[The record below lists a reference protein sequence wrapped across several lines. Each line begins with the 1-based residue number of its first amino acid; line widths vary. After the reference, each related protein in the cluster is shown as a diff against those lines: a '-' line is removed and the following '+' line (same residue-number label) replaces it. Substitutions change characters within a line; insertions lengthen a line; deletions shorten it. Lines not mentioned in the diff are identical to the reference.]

1 MARLCG
7 PLDGRLTQAGKTWG
21 VRYRTDPLHTRL
33 VLFLATAL
41 LAPPAGVAQVAPRRN
56 ALGLDSLAFA
66 DLQALVASQDS
77 VRVRGTF
84 GQVVIR
90 APTLTTDSLLPATDN
105 ADPPGP
111 RLGLSAVTRIQV
123 RGGASGTGAL
133 VGAGVGLAGG
143 LAAALGL
150 SASLCSD
157 GGCSN
162 EGGGTAVI
170 TLGSTAAGAL
180 LGALLGA
187 PLRKWHT
194 VYEGQDPA
202 HTSCLLGP
210 MGWPPNK
217 RLKLAGGDRFKGTGV
232 LCPCRDTDCV
242 HHSCADGRVAR
253 SLSAI
258 RWAAQTESRM
268 EQPHGVDEVPRV

>member
-1 MARLCG
+1 MAHPCSHLVG
-7 PLDGRLTQAGKTWG
+7 PLTAAAKLG
-21 VRYRTDPLHTRL
+21 VSDIGTDPLHTRL
-33 VLFLATAL
+33 VLLLATAL
-41 LAPPAGVAQVAPRRN
+41 LAPIAVVAQVPLMRN
-56 ALGLDSLAFA
+56 GLGLDSLTFTE
-66 DLQALVASQDS
+66 LQALVGSQDS

-90 APTLTTDSLLPATDN
+90 TPTLTTDSLLAATDS
-105 ADPPGP
+105 ADTPGP
-111 RLGLSAVTRIQV
+111 RLGLSDVTRIQV

-133 VGAGVGLAGG
+133 VGAGVGFAGG

-187 PLRKWHT
+187 PLKKWHT
-194 VYEGQDPA
+194 VYQ
-202 HTSCLLGP
+202 
-210 MGWPPNK
+210 
-217 RLKLAGGDRFKGTGV
+217 
-232 LCPCRDTDCV
+232 
-242 HHSCADGRVAR
+242 AR
-253 SLSAI
+253 
-258 RWAAQTESRM
+258 
-268 EQPHGVDEVPRV
+268 